1 MPITRN
7 QRSQLIGADHE
18 PVFSAKVTS
27 FTSSTNYAVPSKTTS
42 VTYLV
47 VAGGGAG
54 GFFGGGGGAGGYRSS
69 TPGEASGGGASAEPA
84 LTVTAGSTIPVVVGA
99 GGADIGG
106 HNIYNKGSDSSFG
119 PITSEG
125 GGSGGGRFAYIG
137 PADPGPAGRSQLG
150 QPGGSGGGSGIWY
163 GVGGPGSDVAGT
175 GPYPEGGGLGTA
187 NQGFPSG
194 LGRNPSS
201 NYGCAV
207 GGGGAGEA
215 GQKGNPDNV
224 IGGRGGQGVAS
235 SITGSPVA
243 YADGGGGAAGDTTL
257 SAPNDKGGAPGPGGT
272 GGTGYG
278 SGSDPSLAATE
289 GTVNRGGGGGGG
301 AYGPS
306 GASRTGQAGGSGF
319 VAVNDPNGGFSASSV
334 WNLRRVFELKKDG
347 DWI

>member
-1 MPITRN
+1 MAITNLTRN
-7 QRSQLIGADHE
+7 QRSPLIGADHE

-27 FTSSTNYAVPSKTTS
+27 FNSSTNYVVPSKTTS

-99 GGADIGG
+99 GGADITA
-106 HNIYNKGSDSSFG
+106 HNFWNKGSDSSFG

-137 PADPGPAGRSQLG
+137 PAAGNPAGGTQLG
-150 QPGGSGGGSGIWY
+150 QDGGSGGGSGIWY
-163 GVGGPGSDVAGT
+163 GVGNKPDGSAAGA
-175 GPYPEGGGLGTA
+175 GTA
-187 NQGFPSG
+187 NQGFPAGGARS
-194 LGRNPSS
+194 PAS

-215 GQKGNPDNV
+215 GQKGNPNNV
-224 IGGRGGQGVAS
+224 TGGRGGQGVTSA
-235 SITGSPVA
+235 ITGSPVA
-243 YADGGGGAAGDTTL
+243 YADGGGGAAGDSTL
-257 SAPNDKGGAPGPGGT
+257 TAPDNEGGAPGPGGT

-289 GTVNRGGGGGGG
+289 GTINRGGGGGGG

-306 GASRTGQAGGSGF
+306 PGVSWTGQAGGSGF
-319 VAVNDPNGGFSASSV
+319 VAVNDPFGTFSASSV
-334 WNLRRVFELKKDG
+334 WSLSKVYKLKKDG